1 MIPSWGYPP
10 QKRPDPGRYGLPK
23 RIITYRSSAGPL
35 IGAPRGKNR
44 KIAMRQARASGW
56 MGQSS
61 SRALRLAVAALGV
74 GLVMTAG
81 AVRAQ
86 DADDEDKTFEEKII
100 EGIMAGIGGT
110 NMDNRGIDYRERS
123 PLVVPPKLDLPPP
136 QTAATEVKDP
146 NWPKDPDEARRK
158 AAIARRKKEN
168 KDPVEAA
175 RVLTP
180 SELNAGRTAAPVRT
194 NNDPVQ
200 PGDSVNNPVL
210 SPSQLGFDGKLS
222 TIFGGNKTEVA
233 PFKGEPTRES
243 LTQPPAG
250 YQTPSP
256 NFAYGTGPKE
266 SLNKDYNPAAGKY
279 GD

>member
-1 MIPSWGYPP
+1 
-10 QKRPDPGRYGLPK
+10 
-23 RIITYRSSAGPL
+23 
-35 IGAPRGKNR
+35 
-44 KIAMRQARASGW
+44 MRQARASGW

-61 SRALRLAVAALGV
+61 SRALRLAVAAFGV

-136 QTAATEVKDP
+136 ATDAAEVKDP
-146 NWPKDPDEARRK
+146 NWPKDPDVARRK
-158 AAIARRKKEN
+158 AAIAARKKAKPNEI
-168 KDPVEAA
+168 EAA
-175 RVLTP
+175 RILTP
-180 SELNAGRTAAPVRT
+180 SELNAARTAPQSHASD
-194 NNDPVQ
+194 DPVQ
-200 PGDSVNNPVL
+200 PGNSLNNPIL
-210 SPSQLGFDGKLS
+210 SPSQLGFTGGFSSL
-222 TIFGGNKTEVA
+222 FGGNKAEVA

-243 LTQPPAG
+243 LTQPPSG

-266 SLNKDYNPAAGKY
+266 SLNKEYNPAQGKY
-279 GD
+279 GE